1 MHTQNDRGGP
11 KTGRFGDAQEPVRC
25 CGRGGIGHRRPG
37 VGSAARQRR
46 AWRHGRRRRGGGG
59 QCYLAGTHILTPD
72 GPREIGQLSIG
83 DRVTTLSG
91 DAKPIKWIGRNRFV
105 RQSDGTWAPNALPV
119 KVARFALD
127 GHSPS
132 ADLYLSAG
140 HAVYVDGLLI
150 QVGSLVNGT
159 TIAHDPAADRQVLEY
174 FHIELAE
181 HDVVFA
187 EGAAT
192 ETLLPSADHKLFDN
206 WREYEALYG
215 AAARRARQALR
226 HGDPSLGRARA
237 PALAA
242 AQRGL
247 AVDRP
252 APALRRRP
260 RPPGAARA
268 SPVGGCSRFRLQ
280 AWGPCERARAPCRW
294 PGVTRV
300 CGR

>member
-1 MHTQNDRGGP
+1 MRTHDSEASQKPDGSLT
-11 KTGRFGDAQEPVRC
+11 
-25 CGRGGIGHRRPG
+25 RRNLFAAAA
-37 VGSAARQRR
+37 VVASALGASALGARR
-46 AWRHGRRRRGGGG
+46 ANAGPGGTVTTG

-72 GPREIGQLSIG
+72 GPREISHLQIG
-83 DRVTTLSG
+83 DSVITYSG
-91 DAKPIKWIGRNRFV
+91 QAKPIKWIGRNRFV

-215 AAARRARQALR
+215 AAPVAPARPFATEIHLTGARAHLGSRLRSAVSPWIDRRQPFDVVRDRLEQRAQAL
-226 HGDPSLGRARA
+226 
-237 PALAA
+237 
-242 AQRGL
+242 
-247 AVDRP
+247 
-252 APALRRRP
+252 
-260 RPPGAARA
+260 
-268 SPVGGCSRFRLQ
+268 
-280 AWGPCERARAPCRW
+280 
-294 PGVTRV
+294 
-300 CGR
+300 

>member
-1 MHTQNDRGGP
+1 MRTHDGEASQKPDGSLT
-11 KTGRFGDAQEPVRC
+11 
-25 CGRGGIGHRRPG
+25 RRNLFAAAA
-37 VGSAARQRR
+37 VVASALGASALGARR
-46 AWRHGRRRRGGGG
+46 ASAGPGGTVGGGGTGG

-72 GPREIGQLSIG
+72 GPREIGLLSIG

-105 RQSDGTWAPNALPV
+105 RQADGTWPSNALPV

-132 ADLYLSAG
+132 ADLYLSPG

-159 TIAHDPAADRQVLEY
+159 SIARDPAADRQVLEY

-192 ETLLPSADHKLFDN
+192 ETLLPSADRRLFDN

-215 AAARRARQALR
+215 AEPVAPARPFATEIHLSGARAHLRSRLRSAVSPWIDRRQPFDVVRDRLEQRAQAL
-226 HGDPSLGRARA
+226 
-237 PALAA
+237 
-242 AQRGL
+242 
-247 AVDRP
+247 
-252 APALRRRP
+252 
-260 RPPGAARA
+260 
-268 SPVGGCSRFRLQ
+268 
-280 AWGPCERARAPCRW
+280 
-294 PGVTRV
+294 
-300 CGR
+300 

>member
-1 MHTQNDRGGP
+1 MHTRNDEADRKPDGSV
-11 KTGRFGDAQEPVRC
+11 TRRSLFAAAAVAASA
-25 CGRGGIGHRRPG
+25 IGALTLG
-37 VGSAARQRR
+37 ARR
-46 AWRHGRRRRGGGG
+46 ANAGPGGSVGGGGG

-150 QVGSLVNGT
+150 QIGSLVNGT
-159 TIAHDPAADRQVLEY
+159 TIAHDAAADRQVLEY
-174 FHIELAE
+174 FHIELDH

-215 AAARRARQALR
+215 AEPVAPAKPFATEIHLSGARAHLRSRLRSAVSPWIDRRQPFDVVRDRLEQRAQAL
-226 HGDPSLGRARA
+226 
-237 PALAA
+237 
-242 AQRGL
+242 
-247 AVDRP
+247 
-252 APALRRRP
+252 
-260 RPPGAARA
+260 
-268 SPVGGCSRFRLQ
+268 
-280 AWGPCERARAPCRW
+280 
-294 PGVTRV
+294 
-300 CGR
+300 

>member
-1 MHTQNDRGGP
+1 MHGQNDEADRKPDGSV
-11 KTGRFGDAQEPVRC
+11 TRRSLFGAAAVAASA
-25 CGRGGIGHRRPG
+25 IGALALG
-37 VGSAARQRR
+37 ARR
-46 AWRHGRRRRGGGG
+46 ANAGPGGRVGGGGGGG

-72 GPREIGQLSIG
+72 GPREIGLLSIG

-105 RQSDGTWAPNALPV
+105 RQADGTWPSNALPV

-132 ADLYLSAG
+132 ADLYLSPG

-159 TIAHDPAADRQVLEY
+159 SIARDPAADRQVLEY

-192 ETLLPSADHKLFDN
+192 ETLLPSADRRLFDN

-215 AAARRARQALR
+215 AEPVAPARPFATEIHLSGARAHLRSRLRSAVSPWIDRRQPFDVVRDRLEQRAQAL
-226 HGDPSLGRARA
+226 
-237 PALAA
+237 
-242 AQRGL
+242 
-247 AVDRP
+247 
-252 APALRRRP
+252 
-260 RPPGAARA
+260 
-268 SPVGGCSRFRLQ
+268 
-280 AWGPCERARAPCRW
+280 
-294 PGVTRV
+294 
-300 CGR
+300 